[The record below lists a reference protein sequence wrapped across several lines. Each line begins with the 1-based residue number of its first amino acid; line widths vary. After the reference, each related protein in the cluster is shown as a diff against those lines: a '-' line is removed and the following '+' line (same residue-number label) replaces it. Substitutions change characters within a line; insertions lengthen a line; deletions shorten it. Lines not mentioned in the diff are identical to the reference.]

1 MLFLVLMAT
10 VDLPAM
16 FIVAVV
22 PASFHRVIFVLCR
35 FRRRR
40 RRCCLCMSAQV
51 VAEQD
56 VLLYYNSRV
65 THEGLDDSV
74 FWLPSA
80 FARHAFPRLVR
91 CSFVPDSG
99 LMPNDII
106 FSSCLSTR
114 DVCHSISRSHQ

>member
-1 MLFLVLMAT
+1 MAT
-10 VDLPAM
+10 VGLPAM

-35 FRRRR
+35 FRRRRRR

-80 FARHAFPRLVR
+80 FAPHAFLRFVR
-91 CSFVPDSG
+91 CSFVPVSG

>member
-40 RRCCLCMSAQV
+40 RRRRCISAQV

-80 FARHAFPRLVR
+80 FAPHAFLRFVR
-91 CSFVPDSG
+91 RSFVPVSG
-99 LMPNDII
+99 LMPNDIPL
-106 FSSCLSTR
+106 SS
-114 DVCHSISRSHQ
+114 